1 MIISNNSL
9 SNNLLAISKFFL
21 FVREIL
27 KFKHLE
33 VKVDNIFLLLLIKI
47 KFTFADGSSKIF
59 NKAFTELA
67 FKHSILSIK
76 TNLGFLLND
85 DLFKLIIS
93 SLIWFIS
100 IDFLSSLTSIVI
112 KFVLDLLLI
121 VLNSELS
128 LFIW

>member
-1 MIISNNSL
+1 MHLDNNVDKIL
-9 SNNLLAISKFFL
+9 RLLW
-21 FVREIL
+21 
-27 KFKHLE
+27 
-33 VKVDNIFLLLLIKI
+33 IKI
-47 KFTFADGSSKIF
+47 KFIFSFGSSRIF
-59 NKAFTELA
+59 NNALIELI
-67 FKHSILSIK
+67 FNNSILSIR

-121 VLNSELS
+121 VLNSGLS
-128 LFIW
+128 LLIC